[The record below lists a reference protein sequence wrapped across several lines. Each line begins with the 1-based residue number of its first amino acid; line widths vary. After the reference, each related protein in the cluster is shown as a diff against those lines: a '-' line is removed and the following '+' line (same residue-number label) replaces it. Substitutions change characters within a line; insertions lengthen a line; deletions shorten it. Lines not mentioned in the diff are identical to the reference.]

1 MEKSNL
7 ENLIEEEHLNSKSE
21 WCYQYTYKVKVC
33 NVIMYLKA
41 DTTKVKEY
49 IDMKQVLDD
58 SKELESFITIDLL
71 EKLCSQ
77 SCVYYIQK
85 GSSSRR
91 HIHIHYYGDTL
102 EVTINGSKQM
112 FDADEDLY
120 EVYEWIEKTW
130 KKEYKK

>member
-1 MEKSNL
+1 MDRNTMES
-7 ENLIEEEHLNSKSE
+7 LIEEIVLDSSDYFYK
-21 WCYQYTYKVKVC
+21 YTYAVKIC
-33 NVIMYLKA
+33 SIAMFLKA
-41 DTTKVKEY
+41 DTPKVKQY
-49 IDMKQVLDD
+49 INMKHVLDD
-58 SKELESFITIDLL
+58 DMGLSSFITIDLL

-120 EVYEWIEKTW
+120 EVYEWIKTTW